1 MWKHKTIT
9 KLQQAPHSELL
20 RSLYPFR
27 HCDDRALG
35 LLAQQ
40 SELLQAPSDCVI
52 FERRKEAGDL
62 YFVVDGTV
70 KLVDATGESRL
81 IAGGSILSHLPL
93 NPAAH
98 CSDQAIVTDT
108 ATMIRLDRKE
118 AERIA
123 GRILTSTAGEESPAP
138 QEKLGEEIYLAV
150 YQALQAGS
158 LELPSMPSTGVRI
171 ARHLEDPSA
180 DSDSI
185 ARIVQMDPAL
195 TARLIQVANSPAFKG
210 RSRIESCRHAITR
223 LGQST
228 TRDLVI
234 SFVLKGIFRSRE
246 PDLQK
251 RMEAVWRHSTKVA
264 AISFALAR
272 RIPDLDAGQAM
283 LAGLMH
289 DIGVIPVL
297 IGAERHPALAQ
308 NRVMLD
314 QLVKMLRADCGAM
327 MLQKWGFGE
336 EFIDVARHADDW
348 QYDSGGEPGYS
359 DVVIIAQMH
368 SHIGTPQM
376 AEIPRIDTVP
386 AFRKMMLG
394 EVGPSLSLQVI
405 EEAREEIGAMQ
416 QLLQ

>member
-1 MWKHKTIT
+1 
-9 KLQQAPHSELL
+9 
-20 RSLYPFR
+20 
-27 HCDDRALG
+27 
-35 LLAQQ
+35 
-40 SELLQAPSDCVI
+40 
-52 FERRKEAGDL
+52 
-62 YFVVDGTV
+62 
-70 KLVDATGESRL
+70 
-81 IAGGSILSHLPL
+81 
-93 NPAAH
+93 
-98 CSDQAIVTDT
+98 
-108 ATMIRLDRKE
+108 
-118 AERIA
+118 
-123 GRILTSTAGEESPAP
+123 
-138 QEKLGEEIYLAV
+138 
-150 YQALQAGS
+150 
-158 LELPSMPSTGVRI
+158 
-171 ARHLEDPSA
+171 
-180 DSDSI
+180 
-185 ARIVQMDPAL
+185 MDPAL

-210 RSRIESCRHAITR
+210 RSRIESCRDAITR

-246 PDLQK
+246 PDLQQ

-308 NRVMLD
+308 DRVMLD

-336 EFIDVARHADDW
+336 EFIDVARHSDDW

-368 SHIGTPQM
+368 SHIGTPRM